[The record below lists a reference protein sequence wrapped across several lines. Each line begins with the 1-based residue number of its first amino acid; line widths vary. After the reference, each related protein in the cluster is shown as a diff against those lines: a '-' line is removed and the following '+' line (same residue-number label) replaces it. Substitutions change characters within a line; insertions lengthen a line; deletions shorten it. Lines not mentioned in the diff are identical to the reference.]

1 VRGQEERKV
10 SGSDWLVLVV
20 EDEAP
25 IRRFLK
31 TALEAQGF
39 KLLEAPTG
47 TQAMAMAASHNP
59 DVILLDLGLPDIDGL
74 EVIMYRTR
82 FSGHKF
88 FLSHPSE

>member
-1 VRGQEERKV
+1 V
-10 SGSDWLVLVV
+10 SGFDWLVLVV

-47 TQAMAMAASHNP
+47 TQAMPWPRHIIP
-59 DVILLDLGLPDIDGL
+59 
-74 EVIMYRTR
+74 T
-82 FSGHKF
+82 
-88 FLSHPSE
+88 LSS